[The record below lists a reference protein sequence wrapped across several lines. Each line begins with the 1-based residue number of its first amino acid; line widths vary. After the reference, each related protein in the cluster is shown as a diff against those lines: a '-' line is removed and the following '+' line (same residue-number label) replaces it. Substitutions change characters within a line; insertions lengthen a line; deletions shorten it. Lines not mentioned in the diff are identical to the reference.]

1 MNLNHHVN
9 VRYNRMKQNKYRQ
22 ELEKARKQY
31 VNDRMIAKQRK
42 KRQQNIT
49 NQYTGSY
56 EAQYLKDESGL
67 IKDGYLVNQMNNL
80 NIKNYR

>member
-1 MNLNHHVN
+1 
-9 VRYNRMKQNKYRQ
+9 MKQNKYREQ

-49 NQYTGSY
+49 NQYATGSY